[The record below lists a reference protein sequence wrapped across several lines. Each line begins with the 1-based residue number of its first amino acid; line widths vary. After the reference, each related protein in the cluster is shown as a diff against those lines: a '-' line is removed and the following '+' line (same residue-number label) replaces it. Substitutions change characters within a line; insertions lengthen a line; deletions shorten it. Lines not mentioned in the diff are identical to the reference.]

1 VRWEWGRFVVNEPF
15 FEDGFESANEIPIH
29 RIVKDAELSDSM
41 PTREMIELRNDHRKG
56 LFIVVVQYR

>member
-1 VRWEWGRFVVNEPF
+1 MVNEPF

-41 PTREMIELRNDHRKG
+41 PPREVLELQKDHRKG